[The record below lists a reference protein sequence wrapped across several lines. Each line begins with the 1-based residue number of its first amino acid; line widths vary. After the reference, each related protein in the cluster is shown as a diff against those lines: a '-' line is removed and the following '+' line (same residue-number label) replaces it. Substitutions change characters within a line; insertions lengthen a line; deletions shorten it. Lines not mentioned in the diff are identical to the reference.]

1 MTRKQTDALWAEMDK
16 RLDEALRD
24 TFPASDPLS
33 IEQPTAIGVP
43 ERRDREF
50 VLSRRR
56 LAGGGTNHSPSEAN
70 WCDVQ

>member
-1 MTRKQTDALWAEMDK
+1 MTRKQTDASWAELDQ

-33 IEQPTAIGVP
+33 IEQPITIGVP
-43 ERRDREF
+43 ERRDRKL

-56 LAGGGTNHSPSEAN
+56 LAGGGTNHSIPRK
-70 WCDVQ
+70 